1 MCFLSLCI
9 LNIMHYVL
17 IIIDI
22 EEMFTDAGHFI
33 IFLPYCSRCSS
44 FKVIRTACGLEGLC
58 LIEGSFW
65 TLPPIEKLHHFVCE
79 G

>member
-1 MCFLSLCI
+1 
-9 LNIMHYVL
+9 
-17 IIIDI
+17 
-22 EEMFTDAGHFI
+22 MFTDAGHFI
-33 IFLPYCSRCSS
+33 IFLPYYSRCSS
-44 FKVIRTACGLEGLC
+44 FKVIRTACSLEGLC